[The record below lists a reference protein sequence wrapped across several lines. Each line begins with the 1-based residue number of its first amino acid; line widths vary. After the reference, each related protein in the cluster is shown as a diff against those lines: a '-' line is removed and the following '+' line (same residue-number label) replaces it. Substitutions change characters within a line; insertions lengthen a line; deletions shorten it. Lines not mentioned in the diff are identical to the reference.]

1 MKNKKLLALLMCLVL
16 CCVSCIAFAESNT
29 VKIGV
34 VAGITG
40 NDPLEGERMV
50 QAIEMANDQL
60 TAAGGI
66 NGTGV
71 MIELDI
77 QDSQGTTD
85 GALNAFQKC
94 IGDGCVA
101 IIGPHKSSAVMAV
114 GATADEDQI
123 PFIYGGTSPNLLGQ
137 YSYGFGVRTNDKY
150 AAQIGAKVCVDTLNA
165 TKVGVLYGSDDYGSG
180 GMNVATAYF
189 DEVGVAYVTE
199 AFNSGDT
206 DITGQILALNNAGVD
221 AILAWSHGI
230 DLAVVSRTM
239 YDLGVTTPVV
249 SASGAAVQQYID
261 LCEPEW
267 IEGWYVVAE
276 YLPTSTAEVA
286 MQFAAD
292 FKAATGEDG
301 ELFSSSYYG
310 GFKVLLTALENCE
323 TYDSASIF
331 AALKNVQ
338 NVAGVLGTMSCD
350 AENQFMHSAV
360 LAKMVDA
367 VPEVIEEFSL

>member
-1 MKNKKLLALLMCLVL
+1 MKITKLLAILMCVAL
-16 CCVSCIAFAESNT
+16 CCVSCIAFAET
-29 VKIGV
+29 TTIKIGV

-50 QAIEMANDQL
+50 QAIELANDQL

-66 NGTGV
+66 NGT
-71 MIELDI
+71 MIELDV

-114 GATADEDQI
+114 GATADENQI

-137 YSYGFGVRTNDKY
+137 YAYGFGVRTNDKY
-150 AAQIGAKVCVDTLNA
+150 AAQIGAKVCVDTLSA
-165 TKVGVLYGSDDYGSG
+165 TKVGILYGSDDYGSG
-180 GMNVATAYF
+180 GMNVAATYF
-189 DEVGVAYVTE
+189 DENGIEYVAE

-206 DITGQILALNNAGVD
+206 DITGQILALSNAGVD
-221 AILAWSHGI
+221 VILAWSHGI

-239 YDLGVTTPVV
+239 YDLGVTIPVV

-267 IEGWYVVAE
+267 LDGWYVVAE
-276 YLPTSTAEVA
+276 YLPTSTSEVLQ
-286 MQFAAD
+286 QFAAD
-292 FKAATGEDG
+292 FKEATGEDG
-301 ELFSSSYYG
+301 ELFSSAYYG
-310 GFKVLLTALENCE
+310 GFKVLVAALQNCE
-323 TYDSASIF
+323 TFDSASIY
-331 AALKNVQ
+331 AALKEVKD
-338 NVAGVLGTMSCD
+338 VDGILGTMSCD
-350 AENQFMHSAV
+350 EENQFMHSAV
-360 LAKMVDA
+360 LAKMNGS
-367 VPEVIEEFSL
+367 VPEAIEEFSL